1 MKRDFTQGMRH
12 GIPIMLGYLS
22 VSFGVGLL
30 AVQNGFSVLSATLLS
45 LTNLTSAGE
54 TAGILTVG
62 AGGGVWQ
69 IVLQLILT
77 QLVINLRYSLMG
89 LSLSQKLAPSF
100 TTSHRLA
107 ASYGITDEIF
117 AVAYAQPQPITPAYL
132 YGLIAVS
139 VFGWALGTFLGAFA
153 GELLPSSAVD
163 AMGILLYGMFIAIVV
178 PPAKQNYRVLTV
190 VGAAIAC
197 NVALH
202 FLLPVIPDSVAVIVS
217 AVVAAAFGALLFREE
232 AAK

>member
-1 MKRDFTQGMRH
+1 MKNDFIRGMRD
-12 GIPIMLGYLS
+12 GGPIMLGYLS
-22 VSFGVGLL
+22 VSFGIGLL

-45 LTNLTSAGE
+45 LTNLTSAGQ

-62 AGGGVWQ
+62 AGGVVWQ
-69 IVLQLILT
+69 VVVQLILT
-77 QLVINLRYSLMG
+77 QLVTNLRYSLMG
-89 LSLSQKLAPSF
+89 LSLSQKLSPSF
-100 TTSHRLA
+100 TTPHRLV

-132 YGLIAVS
+132 YGMIAVS
-139 VFGWALGTFLGAFA
+139 VFGWTLGTFLGAFA
-153 GELLPSSAVD
+153 WGLLRPSKED

-178 PPAKQNYRVLTV
+178 PPAKQNHRILTV
-190 VGAAIAC
+190 VGVAIVC

-217 AVVAAAFGALLFREE
+217 AVVAAVFGALLFREE
-232 AAK
+232 AAE